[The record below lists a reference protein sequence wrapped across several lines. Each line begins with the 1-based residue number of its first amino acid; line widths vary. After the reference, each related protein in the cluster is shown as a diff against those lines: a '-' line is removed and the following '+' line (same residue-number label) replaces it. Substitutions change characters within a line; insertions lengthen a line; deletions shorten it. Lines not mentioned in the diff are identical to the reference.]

1 MHLHIYTAL
10 NKTVAQARSS
20 GNRSFIY
27 SLAER
32 LRCRAAPPVALGR
45 PWPWDARGRSRLLV
59 TAAEALPADLLG
71 PRRQGEACAFLGYQ
85 VRCGWSDA
93 AVGMRLPLPALG
105 GGGVSRGTAGS
116 TLCSS
121 SVPPATHDVRR
132 LTADVSLHYTHTH
145 AFTHVHMQTHTLLI
159 SRYEINNSD
168 IKLFQDV
175 HYIQPYQY

>member
-32 LRCRAAPPVALGR
+32 LWCRAAPPVALGR
-45 PWPWDARGRSRLLV
+45 PWPWDARRRSRLLV

-85 VRCGWSDA
+85 VRCGWSDV
-93 AVGMRLPLPALG
+93 AVGVRFPLPALG
-105 GGGVSRGTAGS
+105 GGGRLSRDCGEHFVQFVCAA
-116 TLCSS
+116 CH
-121 SVPPATHDVRR
+121 ARR
-132 LTADVSLHYTHTH
+132 EETYGRRFIALHSHARIHSRSHANAHIAYKSL
-145 AFTHVHMQTHTLLI
+145 
-159 SRYEINNSD
+159 
-168 IKLFQDV
+168 
-175 HYIQPYQY
+175 